1 MALPTITLPDFP
13 LLTDSLG
20 TLLAKVPFEI
30 PTLLHPPLVHFAI
43 ALPVIIV
50 LLELFNILAKMK
62 ATPESPRGKGL
73 SGVSLLLIIILLVV
87 AVGAYATGVADG
99 KNGWDM
105 LTDAAKAD
113 VRAHKLF
120 GAYIVLASAL
130 LVLFKIISLIG
141 NKSRFFFLLLTIGF
155 TIISLQ
161 QGKQGGALVYEH
173 GVNVA
178 RVVEVT
184 SDLDDANEEL
194 SELEEK
200 QSSVGNNLKELT
212 DAKKAIE
219 ANLTAIAEDNAKL
232 KEEKDALHE
241 TIKNLKDE
249 SQKALNEAKKRA
261 TEMLQ
266 SAKDEANSM
275 IESIKEESAKAIE
288 SAKSKVV
295 VETTEDTNS
304 TDTNTTDTNSTD

>member
-1 MALPTITLPDFP
+1 VALPTITLPDFP

-43 ALPVIIV
+43 ALPVIIA

-73 SGVSLLLIIILLVV
+73 SGVSLLLIIILLAV
-87 AVGAYATGVADG
+87 ALGAYATGVADG

-130 LVLFKIISLIG
+130 LVLFKLISLIG

-161 QGKQGGALVYEH
+161 QGKQGGELVYQH

-178 RVVEVT
+178 RVVEIT

-200 QSSVGNNLKELT
+200 QSTVGNNLKELT
-212 DAKKAIE
+212 DAKKALE
-219 ANLTAIAEDNAKL
+219 ANLTTIAESNIRL
-232 KEEKDALHE
+232 QEEKDALHE
-241 TIKNLKDE
+241 TIKNLKEE
-249 SQKALNEAKKRA
+249 SKQALSVAEEKAAV
-261 TEMLQ
+261 MLQ
-266 SAKDEANSM
+266 SVKDEAKSM
-275 IESIKEESAKAIE
+275 IESIKEETAKAIE
-288 SAKSKVV
+288 SAKGEA
-295 VETTEDTNS
+295 VESIEDTNS
-304 TDTNTTDTNSTD
+304 TDTNSTD